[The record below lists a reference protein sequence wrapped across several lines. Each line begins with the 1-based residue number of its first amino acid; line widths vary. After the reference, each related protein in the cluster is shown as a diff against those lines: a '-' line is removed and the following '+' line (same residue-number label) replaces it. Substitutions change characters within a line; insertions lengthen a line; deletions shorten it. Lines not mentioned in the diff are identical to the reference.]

1 LNTSD
6 RLHVVS
12 SKMKTTDSRLV
23 WDSTYPLTLYIVD
36 GSGNLGV
43 MPKGKET
50 QFDSSGQ
57 GGNDLIQLV
66 FFPLFLLT

>member
-1 LNTSD
+1 MGYGVVSSECAEALATPYSRLPAPILNTSD

-36 GSGNLGV
+36 EIIIEEG
-43 MPKGKET
+43 PW
-50 QFDSSGQ
+50 
-57 GGNDLIQLV
+57 
-66 FFPLFLLT
+66 